1 MRAISGKENKVEE
14 YINNALVSSSL
25 FREYV
30 SQVLIPREKVV
41 TLKNG
46 KRTEK
51 ERNLLPGY
59 VLVECYL
66 CDESFPLL
74 RNIPNVLGFLSGG
87 KTTVKP
93 EPVSQAE
100 VNKLVGLASESEV
113 RAATEIS
120 FLVGESIK
128 VVDGPF
134 NGFKGTIQEVAED
147 KHKLKVVVT
156 IFDRQTPLELGYNQV
171 EKEKQIPLQIVSHY
185 SVVSN
190 LLTGRGCQHPLSGQK
205 LLTNVK
211 LWLKK
216 LLVLSN
222 SKSRVAQPTLHLR

>member
-1 MRAISGKENKVEE
+1 MAERQKQWYVLRAISGKENKVEE
-14 YINNALVSSSL
+14 YINSAHVTSSL
-25 FREYV
+25 FQEYV

-41 TLKNG
+41 AIKNG
-46 KRTEK
+46 KRVEK

-93 EPVSQAE
+93 DPVSQEE
-100 VNKLVGLASESEV
+100 VNKLVGIASESET
-113 RAATEIS
+113 RAASEIT
-120 FLVGESIK
+120 FLVGEGVK

-134 NGFKGTIQEVAED
+134 SGFKGTVQEVSQD

-156 IFDRQTPLELGYNQV
+156 IFDRQTPLELGFNQV
-171 EKEKQIPLQIVSHY
+171 EKE
-185 SVVSN
+185 
-190 LLTGRGCQHPLSGQK
+190 
-205 LLTNVK
+205 
-211 LWLKK
+211 
-216 LLVLSN
+216 
-222 SKSRVAQPTLHLR
+222 

>member
-1 MRAISGKENKVEE
+1 MAENKKQWYVMRAISGKENKVEE

-30 SQVLIPREKVV
+30 SQVLIPREKLV
-41 TLKNG
+41 TVKNG

-51 ERNLLPGY
+51 ERNMLPGY

-113 RAATEIS
+113 RAASEIN
-120 FLVGESIK
+120 FLVGESVK

-134 NGFKGTIQEVAED
+134 NGFKGTIQEVSAE

-171 EKEKQIPLQIVSHY
+171 EKE
-185 SVVSN
+185 
-190 LLTGRGCQHPLSGQK
+190 
-205 LLTNVK
+205 
-211 LWLKK
+211 
-216 LLVLSN
+216 
-222 SKSRVAQPTLHLR
+222 

>member
-1 MRAISGKENKVEE
+1 MAEKQKQWYVLRAISGKENKVEE

-41 TLKNG
+41 ILKNG

-59 VLVECYL
+59 LLVECYL

-93 EPVSQAE
+93 KPVSQAE

-113 RAATEIS
+113 RAASAVT
-120 FLVGESIK
+120 FLVGESVK
-128 VVDGPF
+128 VTDGPF
-134 NGFKGTIQEVAED
+134 SGFKGVVQEVSQE
-147 KHKLKVVVT
+147 KNKLKVVVT
-156 IFDRQTPLELGYNQV
+156 IFDRQTPLELGFNQV
-171 EKEKQIPLQIVSHY
+171 EKE
-185 SVVSN
+185 
-190 LLTGRGCQHPLSGQK
+190 
-205 LLTNVK
+205 
-211 LWLKK
+211 
-216 LLVLSN
+216 
-222 SKSRVAQPTLHLR
+222 